1 MLILHEKRVLY
12 QEFCLR
18 LSECRFSSKLCFK
31 ASYFKN
37 RIIKFT
43 HLARIHCTS
52 ILLLKRHFI
61 ASTSGCT
68 HFLLRLKIAILAVNK
83 VKVSAA
89 QSFCK
94 MIDCKYLVKPIQ
106 SWKHGEKDNFL
117 MTTRWLSMNRA
128 FIILN
133 QILLSTKALNCNC
146 QS

>member
-1 MLILHEKRVLY
+1 MILK
-12 QEFCLR
+12 
-18 LSECRFSSKLCFK
+18 
-31 ASYFKN
+31 
-37 RIIKFT
+37 
-43 HLARIHCTS
+43 
-52 ILLLKRHFI
+52 
-61 ASTSGCT
+61 
-68 HFLLRLKIAILAVNK
+68 LAVNK

-94 MIDCKYLVKPIQ
+94 MIDCKSLVKPIQ

-146 QS
+146 QSYTVNCHSYSKFLWALQLYMLYTALGGASHDRLFYLAKINTECHAESNAAFQP